1 MVTYICRTTLINLVR
16 ECDHWHIETYLD
28 IRLRMYPSENQHC
41 EKDQEGAIHL
51 CSHQYKGDR
60 DLQGHNET
68 EESDVKSLGVMTGK
82 RLRCYLE
89 HGLLKKANQ
98 NGRE

>member
-1 MVTYICRTTLINLVR
+1 MIIGILR
-16 ECDHWHIETYLD
+16 EDTPGMC
-28 IRLRMYPSENQHC
+28 PSEDQSC
-41 EKDQEGAIHL
+41 ERDQEGAIHL

-60 DLQGHNET
+60 DLQSHNKT

-82 RLRCYLE
+82 RLMCYLKQ
-89 HGLLKKANQ
+89 GLLKKANQ